1 MATSQG
7 HAQVALIRPDGR
19 TPTRVPLGYWD
30 PAWSAH
36 AGEEW
41 HGPLYSAFKNSMA
54 ALQRHQEADDF
65 AAMRKAHGGPQTP
78 PADEKIE
85 HRHLNREMD
94 TLENFNLDKIA
105 ANLTAARNALSPF
118 GSPLDKADVPRA
130 TVRAQIREHIKS
142 LAPDKARAFLRE
154 ADETTAAAVLEGPAF
169 LSGLSPEM
177 HANFREQRLRA
188 LHPEKL
194 QALDAAAAATKL
206 VARTLDA
213 ARSSTR
219 TRIMPFLP
227 PASIEPKTVT
237 TPWVS

>member
-1 MATSQG
+1 MAAQG
-7 HAQVALIRPDGR
+7 HAQVKLIGPDGR
-19 TPTRVPLGYWD
+19 TGVRVPLGHWD

-41 HGPLYSAFKNSMA
+41 YVPLYSAFKNSMS
-54 ALQRHQEADDF
+54 ALQRHEQTDDQ
-65 AAMRKAHGGPQTP
+65 AAMAKASGAPPVPQ
-78 PADEKIE
+78 DEKIE

-105 ANLTAARNALSPF
+105 ANLAAARNSLSPF
-118 GSPLDKADVPRA
+118 GQPLDKADASRA
-130 TVRAQIREHIKS
+130 NVRAQIREHVKA
-142 LAPDKARAFLRE
+142 LAPDKARAFLRT

-194 QALDAAAAATKL
+194 QSLDAANAAAKL
-206 VARTLDA
+206 TARCLDA
-213 ARSSTR
+213 ARASTR
-219 TRIMPFLP
+219 TRIVPFLP
-227 PASIEPKTVT
+227 PVEIEPKTVT
-237 TPWVS
+237 TPWVA